1 MAVNGVQENIQKSDR
16 GDTMKVGDLVRLR
29 YKVRV
34 KNTNFSIGMIV
45 DESVLENVREIT
57 RMYKVLWQDGNS
69 YLYEWT
75 ALEVIQ

>member
-1 MAVNGVQENIQKSDR
+1 
-16 GDTMKVGDLVRLR
+16 MKIGDLVRLR
-29 YKVRV
+29 YNRY
-34 KNTNFSIGMIV
+34 NESSIGVIV

>member
-1 MAVNGVQENIQKSDR
+1 
-16 GDTMKVGDLVRLR
+16 MKIGDLVSLR
-29 YKVRV
+29 Y
-34 KNTNFSIGMIV
+34 NSTSIGIIV
-45 DESVLENVREIT
+45 GESVLENVREIT